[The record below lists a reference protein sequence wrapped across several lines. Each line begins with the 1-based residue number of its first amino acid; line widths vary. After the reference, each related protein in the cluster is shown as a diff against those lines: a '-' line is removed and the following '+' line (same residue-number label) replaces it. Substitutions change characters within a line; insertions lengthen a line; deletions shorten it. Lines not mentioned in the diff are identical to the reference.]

1 MTVGSDPRESPQRLA
16 AAHVTVAALA
26 LAGAITL
33 QASWTAVSLTAGSVG
48 LTIVVATLWLLST
61 AWLHNRLRRQP
72 IQTTRAGLQAAS
84 DVVVVCLAG
93 LLLQL
98 GHDSSLA
105 HLWLMPPVLLAVA
118 ATSAVV
124 LAIAALTASN
134 QTVAGTPTQHTLWR
148 IVVVAALAASLSFL
162 IIQPYP

>member
-33 QASWTAVSLTAGSVG
+33 QASWMAVSLAGSSVG
-48 LTIVVATLWLLST
+48 LTIVVATVWLLST

-72 IQTTRAGLQAAS
+72 IQTPSAGLQAAS
-84 DVVVVCLAG
+84 DVVVVGLAG
-93 LLLQL
+93 ILLWL
-98 GHDSSLA
+98 GHESSLA
-105 HLWLMPPVLLAVA
+105 RLWLLPPVLLAVA

-134 QTVAGTPTQHTLWR
+134 QAVARAPTHHALWR
-148 IVVVAALAASLSFL
+148 IAVVAALAASLSFL
-162 IIQPYP
+162 IMQPYP